1 MKKTILVLL
10 LFINANTFA
19 QKQEAFFCRDSANI
33 KNIANLII
41 ENTKN
46 KYQLD
51 KVISHRQDVE
61 FWYRYE
67 KYNLVRIHFKFF
79 PDRSAVLAGLTG
91 NYEDIFPFWK
101 RYFQQDADSSMLA
114 KERGAKLVTTPFLN
128 GTAEFNFLKVANPL
142 WQIKPVYKVDPTK
155 K

>member
-1 MKKTILVLL
+1 MKKVILLLL
-10 LFINANTFA
+10 LFVNVYAFA

-33 KNIANLII
+33 KNIANLVI

-46 KYQLD
+46 KYQLER
-51 KVISHRQDVE
+51 VISQRQDVE
-61 FWYRYE
+61 FWYRHE
-67 KYNLVRIHFKFF
+67 KHDLVRIHFKFF

-101 RYFQQDADSSMLA
+101 KYFQQDADMA
-114 KERGAKLVTTPFLN
+114 KMEKERSGKLVTTPFLN
-128 GTAEFNFLKVANPL
+128 GTAEFSFRKGGSI
-142 WQIKPVYKVDPTK
+142 WQIKPLYKVDPTK